1 MNNLVVDSSPSKEFF
16 LNMITKDVTVESC
29 ILDLIDNSIDAY
41 KKRKDGK
48 KQGIIDISYSIQQDY
63 FSINDNCGGMS
74 REIAVSK
81 AFRFGNNRE
90 RNASTL
96 GMYGIGMKRS
106 IFKIGADFIV
116 ESKTDSD
123 SFKVYMD
130 HDEWINLRD
139 EETKEDLWKFH
150 LDDVDLNFDDGVH
163 IRIERLSE
171 SLKTY
176 LKVTNNVE
184 TLREKISSAY
194 GDLLGNGIVISI
206 NGEKIHYSNEYLYE
220 ADFLKTFVNSY
231 VIGSDK
237 DIQIKIIAGVGAP
250 SPKDAG
256 WDIICNGRAVIQKD
270 RTELTGWEST
280 YDLEEETS
288 VDDAFQGKAIPAF
301 HNDFARFRGY
311 VYIDCDDPNKLP
323 LNTTKDSIDKQH
335 FVYQY
340 IFREMRNVM
349 RMILPKLRKLQETIR
364 ECKRESKVPP
374 NEEFRKQKVTAYLLA
389 AKSEFKLELG
399 EYHASERIK
408 NIPVYLDEK
417 TVEKWKIY
425 FEAET
430 NRDLGEKIKE
440 FVQERVITDEQL

>member
-41 KKRKDGK
+41 KRTNDGK

-116 ESKTDSD
+116 ESKTASD

-139 EETKEDLWKFH
+139 EETKEELWKFH

-163 IRIERLSE
+163 IRIEKLSE

-184 TLREKISSAY
+184 MLREKISSAY
-194 GDLLGNGIVISI
+194 GDLLGSGIVISI
-206 NGEKIHYSNEYLYE
+206 NGEKIHYSNEYLFE
-220 ADFLKTFVNSY
+220 ADFLKTYVNSY

-237 DIQIKIIAGVGAP
+237 DIQIKIIAGVGTP

-288 VDDAFQGKAIPAF
+288 VDDAFQGKAIPTF

-349 RMILPKLRKLQETIR
+349 RIILPKLRKLQETIR
-364 ECKRESKVPP
+364 ECKREAKVPP
-374 NEEFRKQKVTAYLLA
+374 NEGFRKQKVTAYLLE
-389 AKSEFKLELG
+389 AKAEFKLELG
-399 EYHASERIK
+399 EYHANERIK
-408 NIPVYLDEK
+408 NIPIYLDEK

-425 FEAET
+425 FEADT
-430 NRDLGEKIKE
+430 NRELGEKIKK

>member
-41 KKRKDGK
+41 KRTTDGK
-48 KQGIIDISYSIQQDY
+48 RQGIIDISYSISQDY

-90 RNASTL
+90 RNAKTL

-116 ESKTDSD
+116 ESKTASD
-123 SFKVYMD
+123 SFIVYMD
-130 HDEWINLRD
+130 HDEWIDLRD
-139 EETKEDLWKFH
+139 EKTKEELWKFH
-150 LDDVDLNFDDGVH
+150 LDDVDLDFENGVH
-163 IRIERLSE
+163 IRIEKLSE
-171 SLKTY
+171 SIKTY
-176 LKVTNNVE
+176 LKVKNNVE
-184 TLREKISSAY
+184 TLREKIGSAY
-194 GDLLGNGIVISI
+194 GKLLGSGIVISI
-206 NGEKIHYSNEYLYE
+206 NGEKIHYSNEDLYE
-220 ADFLKTFVNSY
+220 ADFLKTYVNSC

-237 DIQIKIIAGVGAP
+237 DIQIKIIAGVGDP
-250 SPKDAG
+250 SPKGAG

-280 YDLEEETS
+280 YDLEEEAS

-349 RMILPKLRKLQETIR
+349 RLILPKLRKFQEVVR
-364 ECKRESKVPP
+364 ECKREGKVPP
-374 NEEFRKQKVTAYLLA
+374 SEELRKHKVTTYLSA
-389 AKSEFKLELG
+389 TKAEFKLELD
-399 EYHASERIK
+399 EYHASEKIK
-408 NIPVYLDEK
+408 YIPLYLDEK
-417 TVEKWKIY
+417 TVGEWKIY
-425 FEAET
+425 FEASS
-430 NRDLGEKIKE
+430 NKALGEKIKE
-440 FVQERVITDEQL
+440 FVRERVIINE

>member
-1 MNNLVVDSSPSKEFF
+1 MNNLLVDSSPSKEFF

-41 KKRKDGK
+41 KRVIGEK
-48 KQGIIDISYSIQQDY
+48 KQGIIEISYSIPEDY

-81 AFRFGNNRE
+81 AFRFGNSRE
-90 RNASTL
+90 RNAGTL

-106 IFKIGADFIV
+106 IFKIGSDFVV
-116 ESKTDSD
+116 ESKTAFDSYR
-123 SFKVYMD
+123 VYMD
-130 HDEWINLRD
+130 HDEWINLKD
-139 EETKEDLWKFH
+139 EDGKEDLWKFH
-150 LDDVDLNFDDGVH
+150 LDDIELNFENGVH
-163 IRIERLSE
+163 IRIEKLSD

-176 LKVTNNVE
+176 LKVKNNVE
-184 TLREKISSAY
+184 TLKEKISSAY
-194 GDLLGNGIVISI
+194 GDLLGNGIAISI
-206 NGEKIHYSNEYLYE
+206 NDEKIHYSNEYLYE
-220 ADFLKTFVNSY
+220 AKFLKNYVNSNI
-231 VIGSDK
+231 IGTDK
-237 DIQIKIIAGVGAP
+237 DIQIKIIAGVGDP

-280 YDLEEETS
+280 YDLEEESS
-288 VDDAFQGKAIPAF
+288 VDEAFEGKTIPAF

-349 RMILPKLRKLQETIR
+349 RLILPELRKLQAVIR
-364 ECKRESKVPP
+364 ECKRETKVPP
-374 NEEFRKQKVTAYLLA
+374 NEEFCKQKVTAYLSA
-389 AKSEFKLELG
+389 AKTEFRLELG

-408 NIPVYLDEK
+408 NIPLYLDEK
-417 TVEKWKIY
+417 TVGEWKIY
-425 FEAET
+425 FEADT
-430 NRDLGEKIKE
+430 NRALGEKIKK
-440 FVQERVITDEQL
+440 FVQERVITNE